1 MKRKGIIVAG
11 LCLLLIIVGLAGI
24 GIAKEYPTKP
34 IKGIISLSAGGT
46 TDIVARTL
54 APYMEKYL
62 GQPVVLINEPG
73 ANGTIAVADVARRKP
88 DGYVFGWCNLPTL
101 VIHSQMRDLP
111 YDPKK
116 FVYVAS
122 PMPYEYIVFVR
133 SDAQWNTW
141 EEFIDYAKK
150 HPRMITYGVPGL
162 GSTNHLAMEYIAMK
176 EGIEWHAVPF
186 KGNPESIAAVIGGH
200 VDACNT
206 STTAAVSAYQAG
218 KIKPLIVLSKKRI
231 SLVPNTPT
239 LLEKGYDFYQFS
251 CMGAILP
258 PGTPEYAR
266 SKLEKAIEYACNV
279 PEVKERAKKTLFVTI
294 DFKNGAEYRELA
306 EKYYKV
312 WGDILRQVGLHK

>member
-101 VIHSQMRDLP
+101 VIHSQMRNLP

-116 FVYVAS
+116 YV
-122 PMPYEYIVFVR
+122 
-133 SDAQWNTW
+133 
-141 EEFIDYAKK
+141 
-150 HPRMITYGVPGL
+150 
-162 GSTNHLAMEYIAMK
+162 
-176 EGIEWHAVPF
+176 
-186 KGNPESIAAVIGGH
+186 
-200 VDACNT
+200 
-206 STTAAVSAYQAG
+206 
-218 KIKPLIVLSKKRI
+218 
-231 SLVPNTPT
+231 
-239 LLEKGYDFYQFS
+239 
-251 CMGAILP
+251 
-258 PGTPEYAR
+258 
-266 SKLEKAIEYACNV
+266 
-279 PEVKERAKKTLFVTI
+279 
-294 DFKNGAEYRELA
+294 
-306 EKYYKV
+306 
-312 WGDILRQVGLHK
+312 